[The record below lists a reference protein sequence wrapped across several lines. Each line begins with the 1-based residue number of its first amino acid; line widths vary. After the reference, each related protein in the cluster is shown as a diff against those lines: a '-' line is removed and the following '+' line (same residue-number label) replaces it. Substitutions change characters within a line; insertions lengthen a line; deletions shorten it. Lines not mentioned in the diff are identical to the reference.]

1 MPVPCRTQTAEWFH
15 PVQNPMGTS
24 CNRPALPQPGHRSGK
39 AVVFFMQLV
48 HQFNT
53 IPFDVRK
60 KYRLHAVLNVHNIK
74 FQQRGQFL
82 AVHPELR
89 PIILW
94 HPVHSQIN
102 VTVGPVV
109 APGTGAKQHKPLC
122 AIPPGQCRKLII
134 KFFHVLT
141 CHNRCVRSMGLYP
154 HSQRHISPDGRL

>member
-1 MPVPCRTQTAEWFH
+1 
-15 PVQNPMGTS
+15 
-24 CNRPALPQPGHRSGK
+24 
-39 AVVFFMQLV
+39 MQLV

-89 PIILW
+89 PVILW

-122 AIPPGQCRKLII
+122 SKPPGQCRKLII
-134 KFFHVLT
+134 KFFHLLT
-141 CHNRCVRSMGLYP
+141 CHKSLLCDFFLFRMISEINSNGNSFFNFSKAALLLYLASKDYP
-154 HSQRHISPDGRL
+154 